1 MSDSSFILDSS
12 TKATAVFLT
21 HSTHPDHGS
30 RRPDLLFRVGAG
42 VVVMASAV
50 AMSGCGGATTDARA
64 PGAGQGAGSAS
75 SAASATNPPAAAA
88 TAHPPASAASAATA
102 NGSTATAARGTALAA
117 LATLPVKGRA
127 PKTGYTRE
135 QFGQAWADMD
145 HNGCDT
151 RNDILARDL
160 TSTATKPGTRGCII
174 TSGVLNDP
182 YTATIIRFQ
191 RGEKTSTA
199 VQIDHVVAL
208 SNAWQTGAQQLGAT
222 EREQLAND
230 PLELLAV
237 DGPSNE
243 EKSDGDAATWLPA
256 NKPFRC
262 QYVARQVEVKAH
274 YKLWVTPAEHDAIS
288 RILSGCKG
296 QELPTAGAPTV
307 VWKAADAAPS
317 TAKTEVSARNALKKV
332 PPRNSSTT
340 KKVVKRVNSTT
351 AVDKAEAKRKQAK
364 HGSSVY
370 YANCAAAREAGA
382 APIHKGD
389 PGYRPGLD
397 RDHDGV
403 ACE

>member
-1 MSDSSFILDSS
+1 LLSDSSSIPISS
-12 TKATAVFLT
+12 TKATPVF
-21 HSTHPDHGS
+21 STLSFQSDHGS

-42 VVVMASAV
+42 IVVMASAV
-50 AMSGCGGATTDARA
+50 AMSGCGGADAGAGESAAGEGSASATSAAA
-64 PGAGQGAGSAS
+64 PGSTSATPTAPPVAATGSSSGSPAAAGQG
-75 SAASATNPPAAAA
+75 P
-88 TAHPPASAASAATA
+88 
-102 NGSTATAARGTALAA
+102 ALAA

-127 PKTGYTRE
+127 PKTGYSRE
-135 QFGQAWADMD
+135 QFGQAWADVD

-160 TSTATKPGTRGCII
+160 TSRTTRPGTRDCIV

-182 YTATIIRFQ
+182 YTGSIIHFK
-191 RGEKTSTA
+191 RGEKTSNA

-208 SNAWQTGAQQLGAT
+208 SNAWQTGAQQLSAST
-222 EREQLAND
+222 REQLAND

-262 QYVARQVEVKAH
+262 QYVARQVEVKVQ
-274 YKLWVTPAEHDAIS
+274 YKLWVTPAEHDAIAG
-288 RILSGCKG
+288 ILSGCKG
-296 QELPTAGAPTV
+296 QKLPGAGAPTV
-307 VWKAADAAPS
+307 VWKAETAPS
-317 TAKTEVSARNALKKV
+317 SAEAKASAPVQKAGNKSAPKS
-332 PPRNSSTT
+332 SSTT
-340 KKVVKRVNSTT
+340 KKVVKKVASNT
-351 AVDKAEAKRKQAK
+351 ALDKAEARRKQAK

-382 APIHKGD
+382 APMHKGD
-389 PGYRPGLD
+389 PGYRSGLD